1 MPVLIF
7 RKNVVQEQMSYLW
20 RIANAS
26 RAISDPDH
34 NVHEPRTYRDAQ
46 LTRSANRAGRELLFA
61 VRFPVCG

>member
-46 LTRSANRAGRELLFA
+46 LTGSGKRAGRELLFA
-61 VRFPVCG
+61 VRFPVLG

>member
-7 RKNVVQEQMSYLW
+7 RKNVVQEQTSYLW

-26 RAISDPDH
+26 KASSDPDH

-46 LTRSANRAGRELLFA
+46 LTRSSNRAGRELLFA
-61 VRFPVCG
+61 VRFWVCG